1 MELEQSILNAFFACL
16 QHDLSTRAEGE
27 KFISQVG
34 NLIFHD
40 FFEIKYFL
48 FSTYQIKTQ
57 NGFISALFKIIVN
70 ANHPIELR
78 QLAAVF
84 LKQEVYSNWADFT
97 YNSKTKTRQRIPC
110 KYSPEEQEFI
120 KQHIINGIVH
130 TPKSLRF
137 FKKKK

>member
-48 FSTYQIKTQ
+48 FFNVSDK
-57 NGFISALFKIIVN
+57 N
-70 ANHPIELR
+70 
-78 QLAAVF
+78 
-84 LKQEVYSNWADFT
+84 
-97 YNSKTKTRQRIPC
+97 TKWIYIC
-110 KYSPEEQEFI
+110 SI
-120 KQHIINGIVH
+120 
-130 TPKSLRF
+130 
-137 FKKKK
+137 